1 METEK
6 TNADKHFGLPS
17 VIRFVEHELRGIVL
31 LPPDKLP
38 SIIR

>member
-1 METEK
+1 METVK
-6 TNADKHFGLPS
+6 YPASKHIGLPS
-17 VIRFVEHELRGIVL
+17 VIRFLEHELRGIES